1 MNLSRRILENEAATA
16 TSEKWKLDSPILPKI
31 LERFEREERIIA
43 IQQLCSEIEEFQL
56 TSGSPMTSSPAPAAS
71 TPEHDVKNLDLI
83 TYPQDT
89 GGYAST
95 SEHGHLKQEDSPFQ
109 GNFTAAAATGIPPTL
124 PFYDESEPELLA
136 PPIFNHAGNL
146 FADQSSY
153 VQHANTDTLHISD
166 PNASHGGRFLGIER
180 YPSSS
185 GEVPLCLRKRL
196 LTCRTQGDLEANRDL
211 ESCDIT

>member
-16 TSEKWKLDSPILPKI
+16 TSEKWKLDRPILPKI

-71 TPEHDVKNLDLI
+71 TSEHDVKNLDLI

-89 GGYAST
+89 GVYAST

-109 GNFTAAAATGIPPTL
+109 GNFTAPASPVAPASPGIPLTL
-124 PFYDESEPELLA
+124 RFYDE
-136 PPIFNHAGNL
+136 PPTFNQAENP
-146 FADQSSY
+146 FAEQSSY
-153 VQHANTDTLHISD
+153 FQHANTETLGLSD
-166 PNASHGGRFLGIER
+166 PNVSHGGHFLGTER

-185 GEVPLCLRKRL
+185 GEVLLCRRKRL
-196 LTCRTQGDLEANRDL
+196 LTCRTPGDLEGNLDL
-211 ESCDIT
+211 QFCDTT